1 MTIWPDSDPI
11 SFLFF
16 FLFIQGS
23 KEGVKLNENEAKVK
37 KTEFFLAASLRLSG
51 FIAWQIN
58 CE

>member
-23 KEGVKLNENEAKVK
+23 KEGVKFNENEAKGK
-37 KTEFFLAASLRLSG
+37 ENWILFSG
-51 FIAWQIN
+51 ESETKWFYCITN
-58 CE
+58 